1 LQIRADAIWLQ
12 IFAALDYVARVIFSH
27 RSESH
32 IERYRRLRAA
42 GKQLISKMYGVAKGP
57 QYDIIKAARKL
68 TIPVQDRTLIF
79 DGETDTTALAD
90 FYLHEMRFGGKRIV
104 DVLAES
110 NAELTQDQRDLLA
123 AHRDSRCSMFVI
135 VSADSVASQIKLRD
149 LLEPAAPEVALTD
162 INLSKCSATKP
173 GDLLFTRLLHCADIV
188 MSAGLFFAFG
198 AVHRIG
204 LLNAY
209 EARMRTVAENERSQ
223 RTYVFFYQKNR
234 EVGMLQ
240 AYEEVV

>member
-1 LQIRADAIWLQ
+1 MVAIVWVL
-12 IFAALDYVARVIFSH
+12 IYAARVRFFE

-32 IERYRRLRAA
+32 IERYRRLRAL
-42 GKQLISKMYGVAKGP
+42 GKQLISKMYEVAKGP

-68 TIPVQDRTLIF
+68 TVPVQDRTLIF

-90 FYLHEMRFGGKRIV
+90 FYFHEMRFGGKRIV
-104 DVLAES
+104 DVLADS
-110 NAELTQDQRDLLA
+110 VAELTQEERDLLA
-123 AHRDSRCSMFVI
+123 AHRNSRCSLFMI
-135 VSADSVASQIKLRD
+135 VSADSVACQIKLRD

-162 INLSKCSATKP
+162 ISLSQCSAAKP
-173 GDLLFTRLLHCADIV
+173 GDLLFTRLLRCADIN

-198 AVHRIG
+198 AIHRIE

-209 EARMRTVAENERSQ
+209 KARMLTVLEKEHWQ
-223 RTYVFFYQKNR
+223 RTYIFFYQKNR
-234 EVGMLQ
+234 DFGMPQ